1 MGTIVYH
8 CDGGGAGSL
17 LPPPQHLP
25 LTRRKSCQSH
35 SLDLGESSAQAPLLQ
50 DGVPRGRSLDSTPA
64 GSLRRSPTAGSSL
77 SLSLCVAYVS
87 LCTLVFVSVCVSISL
102 CVCVFVPCL
111 DLSRLLS
118 QSVSVCFKSLVPSSF
133 ILGTTLLPSN
143 LPFLL
148 QSDSTLQNNVL
159 PHPFRPLRSA
169 FHPSLFHSEST
180 Q

>member
-8 CDGGGAGSL
+8 CDGGGSGGTGGGGGSL

-77 SLSLCVAYVS
+77 LVLVS
-87 LCTLVFVSVCVSISL
+87 L
-102 CVCVFVPCL
+102 
-111 DLSRLLS
+111 
-118 QSVSVCFKSLVPSSF
+118 
-133 ILGTTLLPSN
+133 
-143 LPFLL
+143 
-148 QSDSTLQNNVL
+148 
-159 PHPFRPLRSA
+159 
-169 FHPSLFHSEST
+169 
-180 Q
+180 